1 MPTRKQRRRQAK
13 DRRHEYEY
21 VYVDDQGQEV
31 EVEDDEP
38 EQRSAKATPAK
49 AGVRPNAKSPK
60 PAGKSAA
67 RKQPVG
73 REVKPPSWD
82 RVLRRGLIFA
92 PIMLVVVYLLKP
104 ASATPASII
113 VQVVVLLLF
122 FLPFSYLMDTV
133 MYRQYRKRIGD
144 PLPPRGSKPKT

>member
-1 MPTRKQRRRQAK
+1 M
-13 DRRHEYEY
+13 
-21 VYVDDQGQEV
+21 
-31 EVEDDEP
+31 
-38 EQRSAKATPAK
+38 
-49 AGVRPNAKSPK
+49 
-60 PAGKSAA
+60 
-67 RKQPVG
+67 G

-104 ASATPASII
+104 DSATPASII
-113 VQVVVLLLF
+113 VQVLVLLLF
-122 FLPFSYLMDTV
+122 FLPFSYVMDSV

>member
-1 MPTRKQRRRQAK
+1 MPTRKQRRRRQK

-21 VYVDDQGQEV
+21 VYVDDEGQEV
-31 EVEDDEP
+31 EVDEGEVHAP
-38 EQRSAKATPAK
+38 PAKSAPAK

-60 PAGKSAA
+60 TAGKSAG

-113 VQVVVLLLF
+113 VQVLVLLLF
-122 FLPFSYLMDTV
+122 FLPFSYMMDSV